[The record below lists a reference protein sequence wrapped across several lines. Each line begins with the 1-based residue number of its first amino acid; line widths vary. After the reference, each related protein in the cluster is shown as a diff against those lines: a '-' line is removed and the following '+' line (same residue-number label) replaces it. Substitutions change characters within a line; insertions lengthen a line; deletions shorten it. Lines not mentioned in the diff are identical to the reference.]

1 MRISPSSA
9 RPAFATSE
17 IAGLDRKDLCIL
29 LESGQEAR
37 RTDEAE
43 SCVNSLFKTNNLP

>member
-9 RPAFATSE
+9 RPALVVTSG

-43 SCVNSLFKTNNLP
+43 SCVNS